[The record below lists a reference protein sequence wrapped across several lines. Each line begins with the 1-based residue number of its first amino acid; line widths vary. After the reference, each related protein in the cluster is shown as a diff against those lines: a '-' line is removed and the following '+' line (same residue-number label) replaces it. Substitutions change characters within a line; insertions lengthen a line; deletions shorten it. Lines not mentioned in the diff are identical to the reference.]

1 MSNLHELPQPAV
13 EVYDAAIAMSGK
25 ATAAGGATGFLGFIL
40 SSPGIGL
47 LGVMVAFIGVMV
59 GFFFQWKRDK
69 REEREHELRL
79 ADLQEALKDKNPR

>member
-1 MSNLHELPQPAV
+1 MSNLHELPQPPV
-13 EVYDAAIAMSGK
+13 EIYDAAIAMSGK

-47 LGVMVAFIGVMV
+47 LGVLVAFIGVMV
-59 GFFFQWKRDK
+59 GVFFQWKRDQ

-79 ADLQEALKDKNPR
+79 RELRDSLDDLEN